1 MVLLISSTT
10 HINKDVL
17 WVILILIRAVFWC
30 ISVRITVSILPRHF
44 LIFSVKLQRAP
55 KQLLNIYTVIIG
67 KTGHDLKWLSVKS
80 QNLMLSP
87 QQLNICTEIIG
98 KTGYDFK
105 SPSVKSQNLIQRN
118 ISAGYLLCRRLL
130 FFTTLSYRVWFQWH
144 QGVSGDSSESIPGLQ
159 LQIGMYIL
167 LSVNICLLT
176 IFSNYFPEMEWS
188 LE

>member
-130 FFTTLSYRVWFQWH
+130 FFYNV
-144 QGVSGDSSESIPGLQ
+144 VVPGLIPVTSRCFWRFFGIDPRASITNWHVHFTFCQ
-159 LQIGMYIL
+159 H
-167 LSVNICLLT
+167 LS
-176 IFSNYFPEMEWS
+176 P
-188 LE
+188 